1 METKEATIDVLNDL
15 VQINNDRIAG
25 YERAM
30 KEAGDENADLKAFFT
45 RYISDSHQCKMELG
59 TEIQALGEDMDT
71 DSTTSGKI
79 YRAWMDVK
87 AAFTGHDRKAILESC
102 EFGEDA
108 AQRAYKEALD
118 DDELPSF
125 LRETITRQKMRLRT
139 AHDEIKAMRDS
150 A

>member
-1 METKEATIDVLNDL
+1 MV
-15 VQINNDRIAG
+15 
-25 YERAM
+25 
-30 KEAGDENADLKAFFT
+30 
-45 RYISDSHQCKMELG
+45 LG

-87 AAFTGHDRKAILESC
+87 AVFSGHDRKSILESC
-102 EFGEDA
+102 EYGEDA

-125 LRETITRQKMRLRT
+125 LRETITRQKTRLR
-139 AHDEIKAMRDS
+139 ADHDEIKAMRDS